1 MHALPAPTAVIA
13 DDERLMREQIIARL
27 KEAWP
32 ELSIVGE
39 ASNGREAVA
48 IVQSLEPDIVFLD
61 ISMPGMDG
69 IQAAQALA
77 GQAHVVFVTAHDQ
90 YAVSAF
96 EHGAI
101 DYLLK
106 PAEPDRVALTCQ
118 RLRARLTQKP
128 DPMNDLLAQLSQRLG
143 AGGLKPREYMR
154 WVQASVGANI
164 RMIPTSDILFF
175 RAEDK
180 YTRVQTRGLEALIR
194 KPIKELIDELDPEEF
209 WQIHRGT
216 LVNVATSSVRPAT
229 HRCRSKTAPYLPGG
243 KRPAADAAV
252 AEQAAEARARRPS
265 EELSRYAKLRTFGA
279 AQMKR
284 WFGSSFALW
293 HPHESVRRAL

>member
-1 MHALPAPTAVIA
+1 MHPSPTPTAVVA
-13 DDERLMREQIIARL
+13 DDERLMREQIIDRL

-39 ASNGREAVA
+39 AGNGGEAIA

-69 IQAAQALA
+69 IQAAQAVA
-77 GQAHVVFVTAHDQ
+77 GRAHVVFVTAHDQ
-90 YAVSAF
+90 YAISAF
-96 EHGAI
+96 EHGAV

-106 PAEPDRVALTCQ
+106 PAEPERVALTCQ
-118 RLRARLTQKP
+118 RLRERLKQAP

-143 AGGLKPREYMR
+143 TSGLKPREYMR

-180 YTRVQTRGLEALIR
+180 YTRVQTQSFEALIR
-194 KPIKELIDELDPEEF
+194 KPIKELIDELDPAEF
-209 WQIHRGT
+209 WQIHRST
-216 LVNVATSSVRPAT
+216 VVRVDAVNHVSRDF
-229 HRCRSKTAPYLPGG
+229 RG
-243 KRPAADAAV
+243 KQIV
-252 AEQAAEARARRPS
+252 HVKGS
-265 EELSRYAKLRTFGA
+265 EEKLEVSRTFNHLFK
-279 AQMKR
+279 QM
-284 WFGSSFALW
+284 
-293 HPHESVRRAL
+293 